1 MRANDTQ
8 IIDNGWDGFQTQ
20 IIWDR
25 AYGAYGDRMGQK
37 GFGGRIRREI
47 DLDFFD

>member
-25 AYGAYGDRMGQK
+25 AYRAYEAYGDRMGQ
-37 GFGGRIRREI
+37 E
-47 DLDFFD
+47 